1 MLTQVA
7 PGVHVHESE
16 FIQSNA
22 VVVQGPTGVLVVDP
36 GITRSE
42 ISTLARDIRDLGS
55 SVIAGFSTHPDWDH
69 VLWHT
74 SLGDVPRYATAA
86 GAAFIREVLTHEDWE
101 EEVAGGLPPEY
112 IDEIPMELLGQLTPL
127 PEGALEVP
135 WAGPHVRIIEHRG
148 HAPGHAAL
156 LVTDSGVLVAGDM
169 VSDTLMPFLDM
180 ASEDPLG
187 EYLESLRLLDELA
200 AAVTLVIPGH
210 GSVGDG
216 AEFRRR
222 IALDRAYLEAL
233 RDGRAV
239 HDPRVGP
246 GAPLDWLPEV
256 HEWQAQQIAERR
268 RT

>member
-101 EEVAGGLPPEY
+101 EESRDRGDGLT
-112 IDEIPMELLGQLTPL
+112 EITTVSRWESME
-127 PEGALEVP
+127 
-135 WAGPHVRIIEHRG
+135 
-148 HAPGHAAL
+148 AAIRF
-156 LVTDSGVLVAGDM
+156 AGD
-169 VSDTLMPFLDM
+169 
-180 ASEDPLG
+180 DP
-187 EYLESLRLLDELA
+187 E
-200 AAVTLVIPGH
+200 
-210 GSVGDG
+210 
-216 AEFRRR
+216 
-222 IALDRAYLEAL
+222 
-233 RDGRAV
+233 RAV
-239 HDPRVGP
+239 FYPEDDLYLVERDERVRHYVQE
-246 GAPLDWLPEV
+246 A
-256 HEWQAQQIAERR
+256 
-268 RT
+268 